1 MSTLRNTAQ
10 ATLGGVPLFTA
21 KQWLQRWRGPQ
32 LSAEVAL
39 QRLLEAAGMTDEAGE
54 QALGALGV
62 LLGTTSAPVAVAEQ
76 VDALVAVLSGLAARR
91 SLILVVEDAE
101 HLESSSQARTPS
113 VCPPVCVWELRT

>member
-1 MSTLRNTAQ
+1 
-10 ATLGGVPLFTA
+10 
-21 KQWLQRWRGPQ
+21 
-32 LSAEVAL
+32 
-39 QRLLEAAGMTDEAGE
+39 MTDEAGE